1 MGKPAAKSAPW
12 EQAVLCTQMFHRFK
26 FCFSIPCNKALTRQ
40 SFLLWNA
47 GQTGTVTTSK
57 LRTEAVPLVVYGDCE
72 NIQAVHHW
80 FAFQWEI
87 FYLRAQQLSLKNK
100 TTKPNNQTRLPNPRM
115 KKNQSSVSVC
125 AVPCK
130 TVWHLAWLC
139 WDHSRGA
146 DLSQRKLE
154 VLDGLLIVCSCKD

>member
-26 FCFSIPCNKALTRQ
+26 FCFTIPCNKALTRQ

-115 KKNQSSVSVC
+115 KKTKAVCLSVQCHAKRSGI
-125 AVPCK
+125 
-130 TVWHLAWLC
+130 WLGSAGIIAEELT
-139 WDHSRGA
+139 WVKENLRSWMA
-146 DLSQRKLE
+146 F
-154 VLDGLLIVCSCKD
+154 